1 MENCQWFSRCRDHGI
16 QRMSPSDTMSH
27 PSPNPTKN
35 HYARLG
41 GFQSSFAWQTGWRP
55 GDRIEIGKWDESIGI
70 FPTY

>member
-1 MENCQWFSRCRDHGI
+1 
-16 QRMSPSDTMSH
+16 MSPSDTMSH